1 MYIFTLFSLFLQYHY
16 HRTSKIDII
25 ENWYVYISYLY
36 IHFIFN
42 IKYINIIIPYELRNL
57 YLYTCIYVY
66 ISYLYISLYF
76 QYISSIPQ
84 YHYHM
89 NSEIDTIVYMYIFH
103 IYIFILFSIYFLI
116 TIIIWTPKLNQL
128 YICIYL
134 YIYIIY
140 VNKYIYSLYFQ
151 YISSIPL
158 PHELR
163 NWYNCIYIY
172 LYI

>member
-42 IKYINIIIPYELRNL
+42 IKYININIPYELRNL

-66 ISYLYISLYF
+66 ISYLYIHFIFNIFL
-76 QYISSIPQ
+76 Q

-103 IYIFILFSIYFLI
+103 IYIFHFIFNTFPQYLNTI
-116 TIIIWTPKLNQL
+116 TIWTPKLIQL
-128 YICIYL
+128 YICIYF
-134 YIYIIY
+134 IF
-140 VNKYIYSLYFQ
+140 IYSFYFQ

-158 PHELR
+158 SYELR
-163 NWYNCIYIY
+163 NWINCIYVYICIY
-172 LYI
+172 I

>member
-66 ISYLYISLYF
+66 ISYLYIHFIFNIFL
-76 QYISSIPQ
+76 Q

-89 NSEIDTIVYMYIFH
+89 NFEIDTIYIFV
-103 IYIFILFSIYFLI
+103 
-116 TIIIWTPKLNQL
+116 
-128 YICIYL
+128 
-134 YIYIIY
+134 YIIY
-140 VNKYIYSLYFQ
+140 VNKYIYPLYFQYKIHQYHYTIWTPKLVQLYICIFFIFSYSVYFQ

-158 PHELR
+158 PYKLR
-163 NWYNCIYIY
+163 NWYKCIYV
-172 LYI
+172 YICVYNLCK